1 MLRNANSSAPLLR
14 LYSIVFLF
22 VLSGMAQ
29 AAYITVDEAGMDA
42 IYAQASFGNTPV
54 DIRLGSAIEH
64 VDPGL
69 LTLDS
74 ATKWSAL
81 TSAHYGSA
89 TTVNFWFLDNIT
101 WCGNNFIFYVG
112 CGETPGN
119 DFVVESAYA
128 DSLFNAELL
137 AHELGHNLGLPHNSG
152 SKNLMDAFLNGGTDL
167 SSTEVATIMSSPL
180 VQFDNTGFFIE
191 VLPVLVVAVAT
202 QVNAPAVSVLLLLG
216 CFAVAYRRLRYGLK
230 SGISGMSLAVR

>member
-1 MLRNANSSAPLLR
+1 MFRNANSSAPLLR

-22 VLSGMAQ
+22 VLSGVTQ

-42 IYAQASFGNTPV
+42 IYAQTSFANTPV

-74 ATKWSAL
+74 AAKWSAL

-137 AHELGHNLGLPHNSG
+137 AHELGLPHNSG
-152 SKNLMDAFLNGGTDL
+152 SNNLMDAFLNGGTDL
-167 SSTEVATIMSSPL
+167 SSAEVATIMSSPL
-180 VQFDNTGFFIE
+180 VQFDNTGFFID

>member
-1 MLRNANSSAPLLR
+1 MFRNANSSAPLLR

-22 VLSGMAQ
+22 VLSGVTQ

-42 IYAQASFGNTPV
+42 IYAQTSFANTPV

-74 ATKWSAL
+74 AAKWSAL

-137 AHELGHNLGLPHNSG
+137 AHELGLPHNSG
-152 SKNLMDAFLNGGTDL
+152 SNNLMDAFLNGGTDL